1 MLAYMSAVAP
11 ITYAEFTAAR
21 ELLARA
27 ASAGIAMQSKQT
39 KLALTR
45 EILALERS
53 VATAKLRILAA
64 ADAAKAARS
73 EGHDVADVLAEFEHL
88 PTRECEGIVLGA
100 HRSLRHPE
108 LLEAYRSGRISRANR
123 VTAEFAIDH
132 LRPLIADATELAS
145 IQTALI
151 ADAQRLTPT
160 YFQRHAEA
168 LKHRYDGEAAKRS
181 KAERAKRARAAHERR
196 GVRMSQHGPAFRLG
210 LDHTAAA
217 GDIITEALGRR
228 ARTRRAARLNARA
241 PGAAV
246 PLRQRLADA
255 LLELCREDNA
265 RYPTARELLSD
276 PNPNATSEATGPL
289 PATAGTRPAATSPN
303 PAAASTHS
311 ASTSAPADLPEH
323 PSPRQ
328 LRAFVQARYRG
339 QFDLGRTKRLAD
351 ERLRTIVNARDG
363 GCVYPGCTTHAALC
377 EIAHITSWRDGGP
390 TDLTNLATLCPH
402 HHWITE
408 HPVGDPERYSITVS
422 AVGLPAIIP
431 PIRVDARQRPIFHER
446 FGPTSSPAPSPK
458 HSPHSGST
466 SRAGH
471 ADPTS
476 AALTDRA
483 GHTLAD
489 PKLIALTG
497 PAGIALTGP
506 TGHAPADVTE
516 HILADRTELA
526 ERAERAAERA
536 LRALE
541 RREASSSRR
550 HITMRD
556 AGPTQPLRHEP
567 AQPQPLRHEPAPT
580 QPLRHAPEPTQAPG
594 LAQALSPTQAPGPA
608 PAQSPIPDSSPPRS
622 SSRSSIPSRRG
633 HFTSAARTPAPADRP
648 REQAPPATPPAGQPP
663 PANPPPTQ
671 APAPPPPS
679 PAISSST
686 PSHQMLATP
695 PPQAAPPTPAARP
708 LQAASPPEI
717 APPPQAAPQ
726 LAPRSSPP

>member
-1 MLAYMSAVAP
+1 MSAVAP

-100 HRSLRHPE
+100 HRSMRHPE

-123 VTAEFAIDH
+123 VTAEFTIDH

-265 RYPTARELLSD
+265 RYPSARELLSD
-276 PNPNATSEATGPL
+276 PNPNATSEATGPH
-289 PATAGTRPAATSPN
+289 PATAGTRPAADGPH
-303 PAAASTHS
+303 PAAASAT
-311 ASTSAPADLPEH
+311 ADLPEH

-422 AVGLPAIIP
+422 ADGLPAIIP

-458 HSPHSGST
+458 HSSHSGSP

-476 AALTDRA
+476 AAL
-483 GHTLAD
+483 
-489 PKLIALTG
+489 
-497 PAGIALTGP
+497 
-506 TGHAPADVTE
+506 
-516 HILADRTELA
+516 ADRTELALIGRAELA
-526 ERAERAAERA
+526 ERAERAAEGA

-541 RREASSSRR
+541 RREASSSHR
-550 HITMRD
+550 HTTHRD
-556 AGPTQPLRHEP
+556 PGPTQPLG
-567 AQPQPLRHEPAPT
+567 HEPAPT
-580 QPLRHAPEPTQAPG
+580 QPLRHAPEPTQAPDM
-594 LAQALSPTQAPGPA
+594 TQAPGPA

-633 HFTSAARTPAPADRP
+633 EFTSAPRNSAPAGP
-648 REQAPPATPPAGQPP
+648 AREHIPHANPPAGQSP
-663 PANPPPTQ
+663 PANPPPTH
-671 APAPPPPS
+671 APARPPPS

-695 PPQAAPPTPAARP
+695 PPEAAPPTQAAP
-708 LQAASPPEI
+708 LLQAASPPEVV
-717 APPPQAAPQ
+717 PPPQAAPQ
-726 LAPRSSPP
+726 LAPRCSPP